1 MARSDEDGSEP
12 TAQLRSRMK
21 THKSRLIWLALAAT
35 AVGGWGCLLRAGEAD
50 SSSRAFPNVPPDYF
64 REEPNPPDYWVSTIE
79 GVNTFLDR
87 NIRRG
92 TVSEIGRSAGG
103 RPIRAVFYGQPRGG
117 KGTTTFSGSLGA
129 HKLRAYFGPDF
140 GKRVYL
146 VMAGVHG
153 GEFEGIVGLVN
164 LLSVLETGSDLRG
177 KAWPEITS
185 AAGHIDRLIVIPIVN
200 MDGRARIPVRMEA
213 FRGTDG
219 FVPEYLCT
227 GGRLDGKL
235 IGWPAVKAYIPM
247 DFKQVQF
254 PGGYPNDHGV
264 NIMHD
269 NFFGRVQ
276 PETRALLDLTA
287 RERPDLILNLHT
299 GAGAQDYYTRMHTP
313 VMEEALRPA
322 FEGLYRSVHTA
333 LVRAKMQGSDDLS
346 VEADPKRTQGFPY
359 NLDTALDYNCGAL
372 SLIVEFPSH
381 AYAGHN
387 HGGEVVR
394 HTASQLVEEELLVQQ
409 ETIRYLAA
417 AGGRMRWANEN

>member
-1 MARSDEDGSEP
+1 
-12 TAQLRSRMK
+12 
-21 THKSRLIWLALAAT
+21 
-35 AVGGWGCLLRAGEAD
+35 
-50 SSSRAFPNVPPDYF
+50 
-64 REEPNPPDYWVSTIE
+64 
-79 GVNTFLDR
+79 
-87 NIRRG
+87 
-92 TVSEIGRSAGG
+92 
-103 RPIRAVFYGQPRGG
+103 
-117 KGTTTFSGSLGA
+117 
-129 HKLRAYFGPDF
+129 
-140 GKRVYL
+140 
-146 VMAGVHG
+146 
-153 GEFEGIVGLVN
+153 
-164 LLSVLETGSDLRG
+164 
-177 KAWPEITS
+177 
-185 AAGHIDRLIVIPIVN
+185 
-200 MDGRARIPVRMEA
+200 MEA

-247 DFKQVQF
+247 DFSQFQF

-269 NFFGRVQ
+269 DFFGHVQ
-276 PETRALLDLTA
+276 PETRALLDLTS

-346 VEADPKRTQGFPY
+346 VEANPKRNQGFPY

-387 HGGEVVR
+387 QRGEVVR
-394 HTASQLVEEELLVQQ
+394 HTAGQLVDEELSCS
-409 ETIRYLAA
+409 R
-417 AGGRMRWANEN
+417 RR

>member
-1 MARSDEDGSEP
+1 MKLP
-12 TAQLRSRMK
+12 THSLSWCA
-21 THKSRLIWLALAAT
+21 LALLM
-35 AVGGWGCLLRAGEAD
+35 VCGWRCALKAD
-50 SSSRAFPNVPPDYF
+50 DALSPSGAFPNVPADYF
-64 REEPNPPDYWVSTIE
+64 REELNPPDYWVSTIK
-79 GVNTFLDR
+79 GVDAFLDR
-87 NIRRG
+87 NIHRG

-103 RPIRAVFYGQPRGG
+103 RPIRAVFYGQPRGAR
-117 KGTTTFSGSLGA
+117 GTTTFSGSLGA
-129 HKLRAYFGPDF
+129 HKLQAYFGPDF

-146 VMAGVHG
+146 VMGAIHG

-185 AAGHIDRLIVIPIVN
+185 AAGRIDRLIVIPIVN

-247 DFKQVQF
+247 DFKKVQF

-269 NFFGRVQ
+269 DFFGQVQ

-333 LVRAKMQGSDDLS
+333 LVHAKMQGSTTS
-346 VEADPKRTQGFPY
+346 RSRQIR
-359 NLDTALDYNCGAL
+359 N
-372 SLIVEFPSH
+372 
-381 AYAGHN
+381 GH
-387 HGGEVVR
+387 R
-394 HTASQLVEEELLVQQ
+394 ASP
-409 ETIRYLAA
+409 TISTRL
-417 AGGRMRWANEN
+417 